1 MTFSSPF
8 FNFFLHTWQRKTP
21 ILFQETIKCSTF
33 GTLNENKIVKKVITI
48 KDKQFE
54 LFIEQKIIEQ
64 GIQQIAK
71 QINTELEGKDPIF
84 LAVLNGAF
92 MFAGELMKEVSI
104 PSEITFVRLASYRGL
119 STTNKVQEVLGL
131 NESIKGRCVVIIE
144 DIVDSGTTMV
154 ALKKEL
160 AKYNPLEVKIA
171 TLLFKPAALRQQL
184 HIDYV
189 ALEIP
194 NDFIVGYGLDYDGY
208 GRNLK
213 DIYKVRISN
222 CHDGCLE

>member
-1 MTFSSPF
+1 M
-8 FNFFLHTWQRKTP
+8 K
-21 ILFQETIKCSTF
+21 E
-33 GTLNENKIVKKVITI
+33 VITI
-48 KDKQFE
+48 RDKQFE
-54 LFIEQKIIEQ
+54 LFIEQEIIEE
-64 GIQQIAK
+64 GIRRIAGR
-71 QINTELEGKDPIF
+71 INSDLEGKNPIF

-104 PSEITFVRLASYRGL
+104 PSEITFVRLASYHGT
-119 STTNKVQEVLGL
+119 STTNRVQEVLGL
-131 NESIKGRCVVIIE
+131 NESIEGRCVVIVE
-144 DIVDSGTTMV
+144 DIVDSGNTMV

-160 AKYNPLEVKIA
+160 EKYNPREVKVA
-171 TLLFKPAALRQQL
+171 TLLFKPAALRQKF

-213 DIYKVRISN
+213 DIYKVK
-222 CHDGCLE
+222 